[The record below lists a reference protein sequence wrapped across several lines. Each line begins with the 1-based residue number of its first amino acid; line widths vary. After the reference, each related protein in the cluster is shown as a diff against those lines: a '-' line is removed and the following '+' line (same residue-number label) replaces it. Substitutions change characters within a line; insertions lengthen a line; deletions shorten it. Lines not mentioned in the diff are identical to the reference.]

1 MENSQKAQMEKMSS
15 APVNRLMLGMG
26 IPMIVSM
33 MLQAVYNIVDSAFV
47 SNMAQGGEQALN
59 ALTLAFPVQMLM
71 VAVAIGTGVGM
82 NALMSRSLGQGN
94 RELAS
99 KAAGN
104 AMFLAA
110 VIYVVFLLF
119 GIFGTG
125 AYVGSQTKN
134 AEIAQMAGEYIRICC
149 TLSFGIIFFSVFE
162 KTLQASGRSL
172 YSTVAQVAGAVTNIV
187 LDPVMIYG
195 LLGAPEMG
203 IVGAALATVIGQVV
217 SCVLAVIFHFR
228 LIKEID
234 NGWRYIK
241 PSGTVIGKIYSI
253 VLPAIIAQA
262 LMSVMTYGLN
272 LILVEVSESAVTA
285 YGLYYKI
292 QQFILFAAF
301 GLRDAITPIVSFAYG
316 MGSRQRVKQGIKY
329 GMMYTLIIMAAG
341 IVLLELLAE
350 PFAALFGLS
359 GETEQL
365 CIGAM
370 RVISLSF
377 IFAGANVAFQG
388 IFQALES
395 GLQSLVISV
404 CRQFLFVLPVAW
416 GFSLVVRNS
425 GSLDMMWLVWL
436 TFLIAEGISAVI
448 SVVFMTGISKKKINT
463 LAN

>member
-1 MENSQKAQMEKMSS
+1 MEQAEKNRMAS
-15 APVNRLMLGMG
+15 APVNRLMLSMG
-26 IPMIVSM
+26 IPMIISM
-33 MLQAVYNIVDSAFV
+33 TLQAVYNIVDSAFV
-47 SNMAQGGEQALN
+47 ANMAENGEQALN

-99 KAAGN
+99 KSAGN
-104 AMFLAA
+104 AMFLAG
-110 VIYVVFLLF
+110 VIFVVFLLF
-119 GIFGTG
+119 GIFGTD
-125 AYVGSQTKN
+125 AYVSSQSSN
-134 AEIAQMAGEYIRICC
+134 PEITQMACEYIRICC

-172 YSTVAQVAGAVTNIV
+172 YSTIAQIAGAATNII
-187 LDPVMIYG
+187 LDPLMIYG
-195 LLGAPEMG
+195 LLGLPETG
-203 IVGAALATVIGQVV
+203 VVGAALATVIGQVV
-217 SCVLAVIFHFR
+217 SCVLAMIFHFR

-234 NGWRYIK
+234 SGARYLR
-241 PSGTVIGKIYSI
+241 PSGSVIGKIYSI
-253 VLPAIIAQA
+253 GLPAIIAQA

-272 LILVEVSESAVTA
+272 LILVRISENAVTA

-301 GLRDAITPIVSFAYG
+301 GLRDAITPIVSFNYG
-316 MGSRQRVKQGIKY
+316 MGSRSRVKQGIKY

-341 IVLLELLAE
+341 LVLLEVFAE

-365 CIGAM
+365 CVGAM

-395 GLQSLVISV
+395 GAQSLVISV

-416 GFSLVVRNS
+416 GFSEAVIRS
-425 GSLDMMWLVWL
+425 GMDKMWLVWL

-448 SVVFMTGISKKKINT
+448 ALIFMRGIARKRIDP
-463 LAN
+463 LAG

>member
-1 MENSQKAQMEKMSS
+1 MEQAEKNRMAS

-26 IPMIVSM
+26 IPMIISM
-33 MLQAVYNIVDSAFV
+33 TLQAVYNIVDSAFV
-47 SNMAQGGEQALN
+47 ANMAENGEQALN

-104 AMFLAA
+104 AMFLAG
-110 VIYVVFLLF
+110 VIFVAFLLF
-119 GIFGTG
+119 GIFGTD
-125 AYVGSQTKN
+125 AYVSSQSSN
-134 AEIAQMAGEYIRICC
+134 PEITQMACEYIRICC

-172 YSTVAQVAGAVTNIV
+172 YSTIAQIAGAVTNII
-187 LDPVMIYG
+187 LDPLMIYG
-195 LLGAPEMG
+195 LLGLPEMG
-203 IVGAALATVIGQVV
+203 VVGAALATVIGQVV

-234 NGWRYIK
+234 SGARYLR
-241 PSGTVIGKIYSI
+241 PSGSVIGKIYSI
-253 VLPAIIAQA
+253 GLPAIIAQA

-272 LILVEVSESAVTA
+272 LILVRISENAVTA

-301 GLRDAITPIVSFAYG
+301 GLRDAITPIVSFNYG
-316 MGSRQRVKQGIKY
+316 MGSRSRVRQGIKY

-341 IVLLELLAE
+341 LVLLEVFAE

-365 CIGAM
+365 CVGAM
-370 RVISLSF
+370 RIISLSF

-395 GLQSLVISV
+395 GAQSLVISV

-416 GFSLVVRNS
+416 GFSEAVIRS
-425 GSLDMMWLVWL
+425 GMDKMWLVWL

-448 SVVFMTGISKKKINT
+448 ALIFMRGIARKRIDP
-463 LAN
+463 LAG

>member
-94 RELAS
+94 RELAG

-134 AEIAQMAGEYIRICC
+134 AEIAQMAGDYIRICC

-172 YSTVAQVAGAVTNIV
+172 YSTIAQVAGAVTNIV

-195 LLGAPEMG
+195 LLGVPEMG

-253 VLPAIIAQA
+253 GLPAIIAQA

-316 MGSRQRVKQGIKY
+316 MGSSQRVKQGIKY

-359 GETEQL
+359 GETERL
-365 CIGAM
+365 CVSAM
-370 RVISLSF
+370 RIISLSF

-436 TFLIAEGISAVI
+436 TFLIAEGISAGI
-448 SVVFMTGISKKKINT
+448 SVIFMAGIAKKKINT
-463 LAN
+463 LGN